1 MVVKEARVVCGKART
16 CKLSGGKVIDVYDED
31 KKVYVPY
38 EEFLRQQEEYKTNP
52 IIDDT
57 LDKKDEKKDEK
68 KEYFTT
74 HGKKT
79 KEMKEDKKPEV
90 KTLLSNTTST
100 SNINLSTS
108 GTSGIDILIPN
119 TPDINVNANIKKEK
133 DYEFKEKD
141 PYNWYVKRIL
151 RRNI

>member
-1 MVVKEARVVCGKART
+1 MVKEARVVCGKART

-52 IIDDT
+52 IVDDT
-57 LDKKDEKKDEK
+57 LDKKDEK

-79 KEMKEDKKPEV
+79 KETKLDKKPEV
-90 KTLLSNTTST
+90 QNLPSNTHST

-108 GTSGIDILIPN
+108 GASGIDISV
-119 TPDINVNANIKKEK
+119 PDAPEINVGIEIKK
-133 DYEFKEKD
+133 DKEKIEDAD
-141 PYNWYVKRIL
+141 PYDWYLKRIL
-151 RRNI
+151 RRT

>member
-16 CKLSGGKVIDVYDED
+16 CKLSGGKVIDVYDEE

-57 LDKKDEKKDEK
+57 LDKKDDKKDDK

-74 HGKKT
+74 HGKKE
-79 KEMKEDKKPEV
+79 KASKGDKKVEDQN
-90 KTLLSNTTST
+90 LSSNILST

-108 GTSGIDILIPN
+108 GIPDA
-119 TPDINVNANIKKEK
+119 PEINVDVDTKKDKEK
-133 DYEFKEKD
+133 IEDAD
-141 PYNWYVKRIL
+141 PYDWYLKRIL
-151 RRNI
+151 RRT